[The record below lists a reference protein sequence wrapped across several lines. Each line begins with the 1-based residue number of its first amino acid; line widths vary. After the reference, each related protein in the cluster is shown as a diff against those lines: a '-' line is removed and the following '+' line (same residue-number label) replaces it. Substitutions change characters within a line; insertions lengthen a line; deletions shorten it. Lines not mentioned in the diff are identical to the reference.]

1 MESTQPVS
9 QARSDLFT
17 PVSLGP
23 YQLSNRIVMAPMT
36 RNRAAEGNVPQA
48 MNVEYYAQRASAGL
62 IITEASQISAQG
74 VGYPMTPGIHSDAQV
89 EGWKAVTKAVHEKGG
104 HIFLQLWHVG
114 RISHPSLQPD
124 EALPVAPSAIR
135 PEGEAFT
142 YTGLQPFVTPRAL
155 ESDEIFNIVYDYRKA
170 ASNAMEAGFDGVEV
184 HAANGYLL
192 DQFLRDGSNHRDDQ
206 YGGSLENRC
215 RLLMEVMEAVIGE
228 CGSQRVGV
236 RLSPLNSFND
246 MSDSDP
252 EALFSYVVEQ
262 LNPLDLAYL
271 HVMEGDFA
279 AAPGSKPAFG
289 LQKLRSLYKGLY
301 MVNGGYDKAR
311 GNEVISQGDADLV
324 SYGALYISN
333 PDLPER
339 FSEGAELSPPDQS
352 TFYGGDEHGY
362 TDYPV
367 MDASL

>member
-1 MESTQPVS
+1 MVTSEPETHSET
-9 QARSDLFT
+9 DLFS
-17 PVSLGP
+17 PIELGP
-23 YQLSNRIVMAPMT
+23 YTLKNRIVMAPMT

-62 IITEASQISAQG
+62 IITEASQISPQG
-74 VGYPMTPGIHSDAQV
+74 VGYPMTPGIHTDDQV
-89 EGWKAVTKAVHEKGG
+89 EGWKAVTDAVHAKGG

-124 EALPVAPSAIR
+124 GEPPVAPSAIR
-135 PEGEAFT
+135 PQGEAFT
-142 YTGLQPFVTPRAL
+142 YSGLQPFETPRAL
-155 ESDEIFNIVYDYRKA
+155 ESKEIFNIVYDYRKA
-170 ASNAMEAGFDGVEV
+170 ASNAMEAGFDGIEV

-192 DQFLRDGSNHRDDQ
+192 DQFLRDGSNQRNDD

-215 RLLMEVMEAVIGE
+215 RFLMEVLEAVIGE
-228 CGSQRVGV
+228 CGSQKVGV

-262 LNPLDLAYL
+262 LNPLELAYL

-279 AAPGSKPAFG
+279 ARPGAQPAFDVH
-289 LQKLRSLYKGLY
+289 KLRSIYQGRY
-301 MVNGGYDKAR
+301 MVNGGYDLQR
-311 GNEVISQGDADLV
+311 GNAVLAQGAADLV

-339 FSEGAELSPPDQS
+339 FAQVARLNTPDES

-362 TDYPV
+362 TDYP
-367 MDASL
+367 ALNTGG